1 MIYSINSL
9 ANGNDP
15 PGGEEAQIYSLT
27 QVLLPATLHSAGLGL
42 WERQSTA

>member
-1 MIYSINSL
+1 MIYSMNGL
-9 ANGNDP
+9 ANGNDLQ
-15 PGGEEAQIYSLT
+15 GGEEAQIYPLP